1 MQSKSRAIKAL
12 DYAMS
17 GTTSSGVCESFVE
30 ALGLK
35 VLFAA
40 LMGKVCIVVDA
51 RSASLFPFKSNKK
64 HKMHAASPA
73 SASEDITHILGI
85 ISSLFTH
92 LASDSRGR
100 VRLLAK
106 FVEGDYEKV
115 DRLIELRDAAQSRL
129 RMTDLELDADRQVCF
144 HFCMS
149 TTC

>member
-17 GTTSSGVCESFVE
+17 GTTSSGMCESFVE

-51 RSASLFPFKSNKK
+51 RSASLFLFQSNKK
-64 HKMHAASPA
+64 HAASPA

-100 VRLLAK
+100 IRLLAK

-129 RMTDLELDADRQVCF
+129 RMTDLELDAERQVCS